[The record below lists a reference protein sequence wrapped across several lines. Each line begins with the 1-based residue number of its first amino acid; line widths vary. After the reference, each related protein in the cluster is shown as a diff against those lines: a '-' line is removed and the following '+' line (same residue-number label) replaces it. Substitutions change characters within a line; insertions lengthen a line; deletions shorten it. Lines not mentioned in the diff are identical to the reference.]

1 MEAMKWAWDFFQN
14 QGEAV
19 MKKIFNLLFGICLL
33 VGCGNVE
40 EAVSLAGKKF
50 VMQNAENGATITL
63 EFSDNGNDY
72 YGQVV
77 NNYFGSYKIS
87 GNNITFGAGGTTM
100 MMGPREEMEAERHYF
115 ENLEKVKTYTLQND
129 VLALT
134 TSDGKVLEFKEK

>member
-1 MEAMKWAWDFFQN
+1 
-14 QGEAV
+14 
-19 MKKIFNLLFGICLL
+19 MKKLFSILAGICLF
-33 VGCGNVE
+33 VGCSNAGE
-40 EAVSLAGKKF
+40 QISLAGKKF
-50 VMQNAENGATITL
+50 VMQNSEAGTTITL